1 MPFEEYKKG
10 EKHNK
15 SGEKQMLPGWHRVS
29 DQRDEVEQCLD
40 EEWICGRRRWKDRP
54 LRDPHSSAHPRR
66 SSRERSA
73 LLSISSS

>member
-40 EEWICGRRRWKDRP
+40 EEWRCGRRRWKDRP

-73 LLSISSS
+73 PLSTSSS